1 MCSTTPPW
9 RARTPTV
16 MVNGGIVAVGVYRGR
31 VGGVGGL
38 VE

>member
-1 MCSTTPPW
+1 MCFIMLFW
-9 RARTPTV
+9 RVRMLMV
-16 MVNGGIVAVGVYRGR
+16 MVNGGIVVVGVYRGR